1 MNYKRINTVFAK
13 ALTAGK
19 SGLFE
24 IFLLICIERPEL
36 PVVRSYLT
44 LLYILSNVIGFN
56 SVFFFFFF
64 IFLITNHQL
73 LYVNLSRIQLH

>member
-1 MNYKRINTVFAK
+1 MSAQFRGGVSSYSTVSY
-13 ALTAGK
+13 ALV
-19 SGLFE
+19 S
-24 IFLLICIERPEL
+24 
-36 PVVRSYLT
+36 SM
-44 LLYILSNVIGFN
+44 YILSNVIGFN

>member
-13 ALTAGK
+13 ALIAGK

-36 PVVRSYLT
+36 PVVRSYPT
-44 LLYILSNVIGFN
+44 LLYIIIIIIATFGDFCQG
-56 SVFFFFFF
+56 
-64 IFLITNHQL
+64 I
-73 LYVNLSRIQLH
+73 

>member
-44 LLYILSNVIGFN
+44 LLYM
-56 SVFFFFFF
+56 
-64 IFLITNHQL
+64 
-73 LYVNLSRIQLH
+73 YVCVCMCIIIHVPNTCCVLHGLAYFYRTVEECKI